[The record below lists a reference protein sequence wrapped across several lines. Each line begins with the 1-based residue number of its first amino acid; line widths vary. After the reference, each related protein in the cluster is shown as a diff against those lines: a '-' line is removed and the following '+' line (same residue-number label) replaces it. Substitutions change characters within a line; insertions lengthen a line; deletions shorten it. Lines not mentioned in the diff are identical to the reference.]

1 MAKMYTL
8 DKKLLIGTPEIAIGE
23 KLYPVDNRYKTVKK
37 VMKLFNSTKGRTEQE
52 MNADDIDRI
61 DEMFRLAFGDKAKEI
76 DELDLSFAAA
86 MELIDM
92 TMDAMTGGDP
102 ETYEQ
107 RKSEKNEDKFRTEQ
121 GDMV

>member
-1 MAKMYTL
+1 
-8 DKKLLIGTPEIAIGE
+8 
-23 KLYPVDNRYKTVKK
+23 
-37 VMKLFNSTKGRTEQE
+37 MKLFNSTKGRAEQE